1 MSVAHRVFSTFKTS
15 ENEGLIR
22 ENMEAKEFAIV
33 MGLIFAL
40 VGLVVSIVGLFTSVS
55 IFSYGLFAVGI
66 GVIFCVL
73 GFKVPYGWVI
83 IVIVW
88 FVIIFLV
95 LGAYGIKGIPTLIK
109 IGGSGNITVG
119 GS

>member
-55 IFSYGLFAVGI
+55 IFSYGLFETI
-66 GVIFCVL
+66 CDMI
-73 GFKVPYGWVI
+73 Y
-83 IVIVW
+83 
-88 FVIIFLV
+88 
-95 LGAYGIKGIPTLIK
+95 T
-109 IGGSGNITVG
+109 NI
-119 GS
+119 